1 MSETETKP
9 TIAIIGASSDR
20 TKFGNKAVRAFLEK
34 DYEVFPVNP
43 REKVI
48 EGLTCYSSILD
59 IPAELDMV
67 SIYVPP
73 VVALKILEEVAQ
85 KGTREVWLNPGTESD
100 DVIDLATELKLH
112 VVTDCSIMAIGVDP
126 DEL

>member
-1 MSETETKP
+1 MSEKKP
-9 TIAIIGASSDR
+9 TVAIIGASSDR
-20 TKFGNKAVRAFLEK
+20 TKFGNKAVRAFLEQE
-34 DYEVFPVNP
+34 YEVFPVNP
-43 REKVI
+43 REKAV
-48 EGLTCYSSILD
+48 EGLVCYPSVLD

-73 VVALKILEEVAQ
+73 VVALKVLEDVAK

-100 DVIDLATELKLH
+100 DVIDKATELKLH
-112 VVTDCSIMAIGVDP
+112 VITDCSIMAIGVDP